1 VMGDQMT
8 RFFQPVPAVAF
19 AFALVLA
26 AFGASAGAARAA
38 EDTVPGQNMRLP
50 DNDMIEAAR
59 DGNIAGIRDALMRGI
74 PVDDGG
80 IDFVP
85 AIVVATDYNHLDA
98 VKYLLSRGANP
109 NRKARDGRTALAVAA
124 QAGRANI
131 VSVLL
136 DNGAD
141 PNLVAQNSD
150 TPLFIAVRAHRTTV
164 VQLLVQHKVDIG
176 DTDITGRS
184 ALDLAEER
192 HYDDIASI
200 LREAERRE
208 SGD

>member
-1 VMGDQMT
+1 MGDQMT

-26 AFGASAGAARAA
+26 AFGASAARAA
-38 EDTVPGQNMRLP
+38 EDTTPGQNMRLP

-59 DGNIAGIRDALMRGI
+59 EGDIPGIRDALMHGI

-85 AIVVATDYNHLDA
+85 AIIVATDYNHADA

-109 NRKARDGRTALAVAA
+109 DRKARDGRTALAVAA
-124 QAGRANI
+124 QAGRSNI
-131 VSVLL
+131 VSLLL

-150 TPLFIAVRAHRTTV
+150 TPLFIAVRAHRTAV
-164 VQLLVQHKVDIG
+164 VQLLIQHKADIG
-176 DTDITGRS
+176 DTDITGRT
-184 ALDLAEER
+184 ALDLAEE
-192 HYDDIASI
+192 HHFDDIASV
-200 LREAERRE
+200 LRTAERSE
-208 SGD
+208 SGG